1 MPDDDPSIASLRAA
15 IKGRG
20 TGGTTDEAS
29 RFEALARS
37 YEKAVA
43 QLIVQAAGV
52 IKQVGDLA
60 LSLEDEVETFT
71 SPAFPGRSTRIKCQR
86 LRVTL
91 GDDFLLF
98 DPSAGAMASAMGQV
112 KLEAS
117 RPIPFLIEKG
127 IYLIRSRDD
136 SEPPYWAYRSS
147 DDLTKFAL
155 PFSNNVL
162 VRILHAVFA

>member
-1 MPDDDPSIASLRAA
+1 MPDDDASIESLRAA
-15 IKGRG
+15 IRGRG
-20 TGGTTDEAS
+20 SAGTADEAS

-37 YEKAVA
+37 YERAVA
-43 QLIVQAAGV
+43 LLIAEAAGV
-52 IKQVGDLA
+52 VKQVGDL
-60 LSLEDEVETFT
+60 SLRVEDEVETFT
-71 SPAFPGRSTRIKCQR
+71 SPAFPGRSTKINCQR

-127 IYLIRSRDD
+127 IYLIRSRED

-155 PFSNNVL
+155 PFSRNVL

>member
-1 MPDDDPSIASLRAA
+1 MPDDDSAIASLRAA

-20 TGGTTDEAS
+20 SAGASDEAS

-43 QLIVQAAGV
+43 QLIAETAGV
-52 IKQVGDLA
+52 VKQVGDLT
-60 LSLEDEVETFT
+60 LRLEDEDETFT
-71 SPAFPGRSTRIKCQR
+71 SPAFPGRSTKIHCQR

-112 KLEAS
+112 RLEAS

-155 PFSNNVL
+155 PFSRNVL